1 MKQITRI
8 LIVILVAVVGCVS
21 VRVVTGDGNDTSRED
36 EMRGVSTET
45 NKEKTVK
52 PDTVLLDY

>member
-1 MKQITRI
+1 MRRIGKI

-36 EMRGVSTET
+36 EMRGVNTET
-45 NKEKTVK
+45 GGKTVK
-52 PDTVLLDY
+52 PDSIR